1 MKTSQPETLDRLLQG
16 AGLRRD
22 SQLAELLGVSPQAVS
37 QARRKGRIPDGWVLK
52 VADQFGLSTDWIF
65 FGRGAGP
72 TLPADSSDAATENP
86 APRTTPSPVAAKKS
100 LSERLREEN
109 EQRLLIAQRLLEYGA
124 DPLSDPDKIGEPLLN
139 YVVYALFND
148 NDEEDFWNYR
158 SRFLILLVAF
168 GAKSKYCIPRIVGK
182 FDKTNMKQ
190 YEFFM
195 VPEENGKYSGVITDG
210 QGNDVAY
217 I

>member
-1 MKTSQPETLDRLLQG
+1 MIHELEKMISSKTFDAKKAETLIEQIDVNQEYVTGEYNRKTTLLES
-16 AGLRRD
+16 ASMRANLPMV
-22 SQLAELLGVSPQAVS
+22 ELLLEHGADPNRLFNGDESTLWNLQYN
-37 QARRKGRIPDGWVLK
+37 DGE
-52 VADQFGLSTDWIF
+52 TD
-65 FGRGAGP
+65 
-72 TLPADSSDAATENP
+72 
-86 APRTTPSPVAAKKS
+86 
-100 LSERLREEN
+100 EEN

>member
-1 MKTSQPETLDRLLQG
+1 MIHELEKMIYSKTFDAKKAETLIEQIDVNQEYVTGEDEFKTTLLESASIQ
-16 AGLRRD
+16 ANLPMV
-22 SQLAELLGVSPQAVS
+22 ELLLEHG
-37 QARRKGRIPDGWVLK
+37 
-52 VADQFGLSTDWIF
+52 ADPNRLFNDDESTLWNLQYNYGETD
-65 FGRGAGP
+65 
-72 TLPADSSDAATENP
+72 
-86 APRTTPSPVAAKKS
+86 
-100 LSERLREEN
+100 EEN

-124 DPLSDPDKIGEPLLN
+124 DPLGDPDKMGEPLLN

-168 GAKSKYCIPRIVGK
+168 GAKTEYCIPRIVGK

-195 VPEENGKYSGVITDG
+195 VPERNGKYGGVITDG
-210 QGNDVAY
+210 QGNEVAY